1 MTLITGKFVEFPRL
15 VARNLNMYQ
24 APNLNGI
31 ARRYIVRPQEK
42 KRRRDTGLFSQSIA
56 GRRQEMKAQNLKRSH
71 VRETQDEKHSVYN
84 QERHTKVANP
94 MPGGG

>member
-42 KRRRDTGLFSQSIA
+42 KTQKRYWPFFSEYCRPSP
-56 GRRQEMKAQNLKRSH
+56 GNEAQNLKRSH
-71 VRETQDEKHSVYN
+71 VRETQAEKHSVYN

>member
-1 MTLITGKFVEFPRL
+1 
-15 VARNLNMYQ
+15 MYQ

-31 ARRYIVRPQEK
+31 ARRYIVRPQGEKK
-42 KRRRDTGLFSQSIA
+42 KRRRNTCLFSQSIA
-56 GRRQEMKAQNLKRSH
+56 GRRQEMKVENLKRSH
-71 VRETQDEKHSVYN
+71 VRETQDEKQSVYN